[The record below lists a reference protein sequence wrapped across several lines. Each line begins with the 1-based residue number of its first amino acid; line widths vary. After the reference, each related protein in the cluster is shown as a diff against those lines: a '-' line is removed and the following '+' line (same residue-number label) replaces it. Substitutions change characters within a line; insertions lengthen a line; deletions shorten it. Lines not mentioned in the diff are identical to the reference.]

1 MTLDAVPSEDQRLSG
16 EDLTFWWA
24 DSPMQPTTMAMLL
37 VLDHMPAW
45 DRLRHA
51 VERAVAAVPRLRQ
64 RVMDAPFDLT
74 LPRWVE
80 DRTFDLDY
88 HLRRHALGGGHDVDE
103 LFREIAPTY
112 ETPFDRSR
120 PLWEARVYE
129 GLGDGRAAI
138 FFKLHHAV
146 ADGVGANAIFA
157 AMTDW
162 DAAGDGDASNG
173 AGAPKGQWGRADGTL
188 RSIVA
193 ALGDRVRLDVE
204 RIGAVVNAVVET
216 VRHPSR
222 VPQALAALRSM
233 ADVMRFDS
241 HSPLKEQEAFGRA
254 RRLMGVELPFDEVR
268 RIRHALAGSMIDVIL
283 SIMAR
288 AIGRW
293 HREHGFDGEQELIT
307 LVPVNLRRPE
317 QWTEQAATGNVAT
330 GLLVPLPIA
339 LHNPLAT
346 FWEVRRRVQAAK
358 TDPAT
363 GATPVLADVMGALG
377 RRFVT
382 WIGEVTFGAV
392 DFIVTNVPGILATRF
407 LAGAEIVAAYPF
419 APVALKSPASIALY
433 GYRDRLFI
441 GIDADEAVMPD
452 VDTFRSWIIEAFEEL
467 AAAADDEC
475 RLAWPEGGDPCHGG
489 TAQAQAS

>member
-1 MTLDAVPSEDQRLSG
+1 MTFDANHDTRLSG

-37 VLDHMPAW
+37 VLDRMPDWA
-45 DRLRHA
+45 RLRHGI
-51 VERAVAAVPRLRQ
+51 ERAIEAVPRLRQ
-64 RVMDAPFDLT
+64 RVLDAPLDLT
-74 LPRWVE
+74 LPRWV
-80 DRTFDLDY
+80 DDPTFDVDY
-88 HLRRHALGGGHDVDE
+88 HVRRHALGGTRDLDE
-103 LFREIAPTY
+103 LFREIAPAY

-129 GLGDGRAAI
+129 GLEDGRAAV

-162 DAAGDGDASNG
+162 DESGDGIRTNGIEAFKGSWGHVDGFGRRIADA
-173 AGAPKGQWGRADGTL
+173 L
-188 RSIVA
+188 R
-193 ALGDRVRLDVE
+193 DRMRLDVE
-204 RIGAVVNAVVET
+204 RAAGVARVVADT
-216 VRHPSR
+216 IRHPSQMR
-222 VPQALAALRSM
+222 QALAALRSM

-241 HSPLKEQEAFGRA
+241 HSPLKEREAFGRA
-254 RRLMGVELPFDEVR
+254 RRLTGVELPFEEVR
-268 RIRHALAGSMIDVIL
+268 RIRHALDGSMIDVIL

-293 HREHGFDGEQELIT
+293 HREHGLESVRELMT

-317 QWTEQAATGNVAT
+317 QWTEQAAVGNVAT
-330 GLLVPLPIA
+330 GLLVPLPID

-346 FWEVRRRVQAAK
+346 FWEVRRRVQSAK
-358 TDPAT
+358 ADPAA
-363 GATPVLADVMGALG
+363 GATPVLAEMLSVLG
-377 RRFVT
+377 RRFVS
-382 WIGEVTFGAV
+382 WMGEATFGAV
-392 DFIVTNVPGILATRF
+392 DFIVTNVPGILAARW

-433 GYRDRLFI
+433 GYRDQLFI

-452 VDTFRSWIIEAFEEL
+452 VGAFRSWIVEAFDEL
-467 AAAADDEC
+467 ATIAQDERRC
-475 RLAWPEGGDPCHGG
+475 A
-489 TAQAQAS
+489 